1 VVCLVGSYVAVGAGS
16 PVIPSTG
23 YGAASVSLVW
33 PTGQAIEAV
42 SEDALIVANLF
53 IFTCI
58 YAEKSDKFVTLKWK
72 GVCIHIYAVLL
83 TLKKT
88 VS

>member
-1 VVCLVGSYVAVGAGS
+1 M
-16 PVIPSTG
+16 G